1 MNQNAHST
9 IVNRSSSAI
18 IGRCGVLVAI
28 LMAMALT
35 GCSSLRFPAIDPTG
49 SCLFAPKPTST
60 SFSIPCCTAENC
72 VCLRPFRKLGDHAHG
87 LTDRLHDHM
96 EGLGLKLKNHNW
108 KNPEPAWT
116 EPADPPSCSNPNQ
129 GLLHHKGNEPCVP
142 SSACSGACKE
152 GPPAVLVGEQCKA
165 KDLLQ
170 LPHKG
175 KRGCILLSPTKV
187 VAPVGGEVVLLSGIC
202 GTDGYLQMNE
212 KLEWMLTPESVGT
225 FLQVGDD
232 DPGIVG
238 RLVGSMDR
246 PKKIDPSYALGI
258 TSSKRTLITRGNM
271 NPRDDVQLEKGQTW
285 ITISSPAEGTS
296 RVTVLAPESE
306 CWDQRKA
313 TTTIYWVDARWQFP
327 APQIVQAG
335 TPVELTTRVTR
346 SEGGLP
352 ARGWKVRYE
361 ILQPDLA
368 TFVGTNGASV
378 VEANVDDS
386 GNASVQMQPNP
397 GSSGIAAVDVQI
409 IRPGGELD
417 NIPTI
422 TLGRGQAFVTWS
434 SPKLALRAGG
444 PAVAG
449 FDAPFQVVANVSNPG
464 DQPLTGVSLTLPIPQ
479 GARVLSAN
487 LQAQILP
494 NAVIWEIGTVPPQ
507 SQLDLVVNLSAQS
520 PVELAFL
527 ARGGGLV
534 AEERVR
540 VDVFQPSLSVKVA
553 PSQQPGERLVAGDSV
568 SFNIDVT
575 NTGDRVLQN
584 VYLTATGDEGM
595 VHESGDKSVR
605 SAKQGGVLQP
615 GETWE
620 AQVLFASVN
629 AGQRCIT
636 VDAFADGGQRDT
648 QTGCVTVINPIP
660 KKPRLTA
667 DLVGRT
673 RIAVGQQTLVRGQIT
688 NTGRGVATNVKVVMT
703 YSPVVQ
709 LNQATEGAD
718 QSRIAQSVVSW
729 IIPRLEAGQT
739 ATREGQ
745 FSVIRPS
752 RQAGITLQ
760 VTCDE
765 QTSANTDFLYE
776 IVSVA
781 PPPLTTP
788 QTVLPPVLSSPV
800 APNAPTVVAPSLP
813 LQGSLDSGAPAVAS
827 PTAPPVPQRT
837 ERLQIRLVA
846 LDNPARVTQPIR
858 YQMTIINDSVE
869 RDGQVEMQFKLP
881 PGVRLISANPI
892 TNPEVNSFTVSG
904 DMVTL
909 TPIRSIN
916 PGGTAEYQIVVV
928 SNQPQTFD
936 FTVQARSQRM
946 QTGIAQTVR
955 TTVNP

>member
-1 MNQNAHST
+1 MNQNVNFP
-9 IVNRSSSAI
+9 IVNRHSSATI
-18 IGRCGVLVAI
+18 RRCVVLFSTV
-28 LMAMALT
+28 MVMALT
-35 GCSSLRFPAIDPTG
+35 GCSNLRLPAIDPTG
-49 SCLFAPKPTST
+49 SCLFAPKPTTT
-60 SFSIPCCTAENC
+60 SLAIPCCTADNC
-72 VCLRPFRKLGDHAHG
+72 VCLRQFRKLGDHVHG
-87 LTDRLHDHM
+87 LTDHLHDHVH
-96 EGLGLKLKNHNW
+96 GLGLKLKNHNL
-108 KNPEPAWT
+108 KTPEPAWA
-116 EPADPPSCSNPNQ
+116 EPADPPSCSNPNH
-129 GLLHHKGNEPCVP
+129 GLLHNKGNEPCVP
-142 SSACSGACKE
+142 SSACKGSCKD
-152 GPPAVLVGEQCKA
+152 GPPAVLLGNQCKA
-165 KDLLQ
+165 KELLH

-238 RLVGSMDR
+238 RLVGSMER
-246 PKKIDPSYALGI
+246 PKKHDPSYARGI

-271 NPRDDVQLEKGQTW
+271 DPSDDVQLEKGQTW

-327 APQIVQAG
+327 TPQIVQAQ

-361 ILQPDLA
+361 ILQPNLA
-368 TFVGTNGASV
+368 SFVGTNGASV
-378 VEANVDDS
+378 VEANVDES
-386 GNASVQMQPNP
+386 GNASVQLQPNP
-397 GSSGIAAVDVQI
+397 GTSGTAAIDVQI

-449 FDAPFQVVANVSNPG
+449 FDAPFQVIANVSNPG
-464 DQPLTGVSLTLPIPQ
+464 DQALVGVTLTLPIPQ
-479 GARVLSAN
+479 GAKVLNAN
-487 LQAQILP
+487 LQAQVLP

-520 PVELAFL
+520 PVDLAFV

-534 AEERVR
+534 AEDRVR
-540 VDVFQPSLSVKVA
+540 VDVFRPSLAVKVVA
-553 PSQQPGERLVAGDSV
+553 VQQPGQRLVAGDSV
-568 SFNIDVT
+568 SFDIDVT

-595 VHESGDKSVR
+595 VHESGDKGVR
-605 SAKQGGVLQP
+605 AEKQGGVLQP

-620 AQVLFASVN
+620 ANVVFASVT

-636 VDAFADGGQRDT
+636 VDALADGGQRDT
-648 QTGCVTVINPIP
+648 QKGCVTVINPIP
-660 KKPRLTA
+660 RNPRLTA
-667 DLVGRT
+667 ELVGRT

-688 NTGRGVATNVKVVMT
+688 NSGRGVATNVKIVMT
-703 YSPVVQ
+703 YSAEVQ
-709 LNQATEGAD
+709 LDQATEGAD
-718 QSRIAQSVVSW
+718 QSRIAQNVVSW
-729 IIPRLEAGQT
+729 SIPRLEAGQS

-745 FSVIRPS
+745 FKVMRPS
-752 RQAGITLQ
+752 RKARIMLQ

-776 IVSVA
+776 IINVT
-781 PPPLTTP
+781 PPPLTAP
-788 QTVLPPVLSSPV
+788 QTELPPVLTAPV
-800 APNAPTVVAPSLP
+800 VPNAPSSAAPSFP
-813 LQGSLDSGAPAVAS
+813 LQGSLNPSAPAV
-827 PTAPPVPQRT
+827 PVAPPVPQRT
-837 ERLQIRLVA
+837 ERLQMKLVA

-858 YQMTIINDSVE
+858 YRMTIINDSVE

-881 PGVRLISANPI
+881 PGVRLRSANPI
-892 TNPEVNSFTVSG
+892 TNPEANSFSVNVDTVI
-904 DMVTL
+904 L

-916 PGGTAEYQIVVV
+916 PGGTAEYQIVVE

-946 QTGIAQTVR
+946 QTGIAQTVQ